1 MVESLVE
8 LSATPWAYAILLA
21 FAALDSVLP
30 LVPSEATA
38 IAAGVLAAAGDL
50 HVALVVAAAAGGAL
64 IGDSSSYAVG
74 RTLGRRAATP
84 LLRGQRGR
92 ARLVWAQRTLDE
104 RGSYLIVAG
113 RFVPGGRTAVTLTAG
128 ATRMRWP
135 RFLRAAALA
144 AAVWASFAVGL
155 GYLGGRTFDE
165 EPWRGLAL
173 ALVFAATLALV
184 AEVARR
190 VYNSRCARLRFMGCH

>member
-1 MVESLVE
+1 MIESLVE

-21 FAALDSVLP
+21 FAALDSLLP

-50 HVALVVAAAAGGAL
+50 NVVVVVAAAAGGAFL
-64 IGDSSSYAVG
+64 GESSSYAVG
-74 RTLGRRAATP
+74 RTLGRSAAVP
-84 LLRGQRGR
+84 LLRGPRGA
-92 ARLVWAQRTLDE
+92 ARLAWAERTLDR

-128 ATRMRWP
+128 LTRMRWP
-135 RFLRAAALA
+135 RFLGAAALA
-144 AAVWASFAVGL
+144 AGVWASFAVGL

-165 EPWRGLAL
+165 EPWRGLLL
-173 ALVFAATLALV
+173 ALVLVATLGLV
-184 AEVARR
+184 AEGVRR
-190 VYNSRCARLRFMGCH
+190 FRATRLGRCADCTA